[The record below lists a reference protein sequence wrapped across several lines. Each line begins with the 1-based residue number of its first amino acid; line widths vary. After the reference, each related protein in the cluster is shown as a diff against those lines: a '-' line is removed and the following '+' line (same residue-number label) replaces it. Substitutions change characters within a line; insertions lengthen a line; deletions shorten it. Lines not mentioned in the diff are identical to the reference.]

1 MVSVV
6 FRRIASDAEYAACDA
21 LQRAVWG
28 HHFADR
34 VPVSILRIGPMIGGV
49 TAGAFTEKQE
59 LLGFVFGLTG
69 VRNGRL
75 LHWSDMLAVAPHA
88 RDRGI
93 GTRLK
98 CYQRT
103 LAREAGATAMRW
115 SFDPLVARNAHVNL
129 HHLGARV
136 TEYVRDMY
144 GTHTGSALHD
154 TIGTDRVIAEWDLE
168 APDPV
173 PGTPARYTGPVVN
186 DAPEPCG
193 EPAAGPLPDAACV
206 GIAIPAD
213 VHAVL
218 ATAPDVARRWRE
230 TTRYA
235 FEHYVGRGY
244 RVAGIQR
251 AAARAHSVYT
261 LVAPA

>member
-1 MVSVV
+1 M

-21 LQRAVWG
+21 LQRSVWG
-28 HHFADR
+28 QHFADR
-34 VPVSILRIGPMIGGV
+34 VPVSILRIGQMLGGV
-49 TAGAFTEKQE
+49 TAGAFTNNGE

-69 VRNGRL
+69 VQGGRL
-75 LHWSDMLAVAPHA
+75 IHWSDMLAVAPHA

-93 GTRLK
+93 GTHLK
-98 CYQRT
+98 RYQRT
-103 LAREAGATAMRW
+103 LAREAGATVMRW

-129 HHLGARV
+129 HHLGASV

-154 TIGTDRVIAEWDLE
+154 TIGTDRLIAEWNLE
-168 APDPV
+168 APEPA
-173 PGTPARYTGPVVN
+173 PGPPARCTGPVVN

-206 GIAIPAD
+206 RIAIPTD
-213 VHAVL
+213 IFTVL
-218 ATAPDVARRWRE
+218 ATAPTVARRWRE
-230 TTRYA
+230 TTRCA
-235 FEHYVGRGY
+235 FEHYMGRGY
-244 RVAGIQR
+244 RVAGIER
-251 AAARAHSVYT
+251 DAARARSVYT